1 MSVATLSETRVWDRR
16 LEYAR
21 ENVMDG
27 IVNNALD
34 ASAGCSAF
42 MGRMSVAMFGQADTT
57 NRGKRTGT
65 GESTV
70 TKPRLG
76 ANTTFQSV
84 AGPYGTFDTTP
95 SDTVR
100 HARWNWGYYGGT
112 VNISYNEIR
121 QAGGDNA
128 FADIVQEEMSDGVA
142 SCVDAV
148 EGDLY
153 TGTGANAIVGLN
165 SIISAATATETATV
179 GGLSGTTYGNW
190 NSRGVTARG
199 TAVASISFTGGSFA
213 TTGLQNWRLAWE
225 NASEGNMTPH
235 ALLTTHDI
243 KTFYEASLQPQ
254 ERFNSPKLADGGF
267 QMLQFK
273 TAPVIPAPRCI
284 SGSTFFLNFDTLYF
298 SVLDGADFESNPF
311 IEPETQNVR
320 VSKVFSTLQLCCSGR
335 KFNNKVISITA

>member
-1 MSVATLSETRVWDRR
+1 MSVATLSETRTWDRR

-21 ENVMDG
+21 ENVIDG

-34 ASAGCSAF
+34 ASAGLSAF
-42 MGRMSVAMFGQADTT
+42 MGRMSVAMFGQSETT
-57 NRGKRTGT
+57 NRGKKTGT
-65 GESTV
+65 GESIV

-76 ANTTFQSV
+76 ANTTFQTI
-84 AGPYGTFDTTP
+84 AGVYGTFDTTP

-128 FADIVQEEMSDGVA
+128 FADIVQEEMTDGVA

-153 TGTGANAIVGLN
+153 TGAGVNSLVGLN
-165 SIISAATATETATV
+165 SIISAASETATV
-179 GGLSGTTYGNW
+179 GGLSGATYTNW
-190 NSRGVTARG
+190 NSRGITARG
-199 TAVASISFTGGSFA
+199 TAPASISFTGGTFA
-213 TTGLQNWRLAWE
+213 TTGLQNWRIAWE
-225 NASEGNMTPH
+225 NASEGTMTPH
-235 ALLTTHDI
+235 ALITTHEI

-254 ERFNSPKLADGGF
+254 ERFNSPKMADGGF

-273 TAPVIPAPRCI
+273 TAPVIPAPRCTT
-284 SGSTFFLNFDTLYF
+284 GLTYFVNFDTLYF
-298 SVLDGADFESNPF
+298 VVLDGADFESNPF
-311 IEPETQNVR
+311 IEAETQNVR
-320 VSKVFSTLQLCCSGR
+320 LSKVFSTLQLCTVGR
-335 KFNNKVISITA
+335 KFQNKVSAQVA